1 MCKDIQPNATD
12 KMPYH
17 MPDKNI
23 ADGKGKNEMDNKG
36 QIGHTTRPKASFNN
50 GVTIKTTAIRIETTL
65 SGQTQK

>member
-1 MCKDIQPNATD
+1 MCKDIQPTATD

-23 ADGKGKNEMDNKG
+23 ADGKGKKEMDNKD
-36 QIGHTTRPKASFNN
+36 QMGHTTIHKASLNN
-50 GVTIKTTAIRIETTL
+50 GVTIKTTAIQIETTL